1 MRCHFLIPVIVL
13 SLTLSAGEKNRP
25 APDLADL
32 IEKIDAKSEQVK
44 TLRARFIQKREVS
57 LLMDSPE
64 MSGVFSLQRP
74 HGLRFDFD
82 DEYDLMV
89 VLNKNHMVTISHKAK
104 TASRIKLKKRLGRFM
119 QRLLSDKM
127 ASLIDNFEVTLQQK
141 EEGEGYLLKLKPT
154 KRKLKK
160 KFTNI
165 EMWVNAE
172 YLLSRLKVTLKDG
185 DIYDLQLQKIELNVD
200 ITPNF
205 FDAVIP
211 ESYQLGERTDFIFGA
226 GETF

>member
-1 MRCHFLIPVIVL
+1 MRRHSLIPVIVL
-13 SLTLSAGEKNRP
+13 SLALSAGEKDRP

-32 IEKIDAKSEQVK
+32 IEKIDAKSEQVS

-64 MSGVFSLQRP
+64 MTGVFCLQRP
-74 HGLRFDFD
+74 YGMRFDFD
-82 DEYDLMV
+82 EEHDLLV
-89 VLNKNHMVTISHKAK
+89 ILNKNHMVTISHKTK
-104 TASRIKLKKRLGRFM
+104 TASRIKIKKRLGRFM

-127 ASLIDNFEVTLQQK
+127 GSLLGNFEVTLEQK
-141 EEGEGYLLKLKPT
+141 DEAKGYRLKLVPT

-172 YLLSRLKVTLKDG
+172 YMLTRLKVTLKDG
-185 DIYDLQLQKIELNVD
+185 DVYDLQLQNIEINVE
-200 ITPNF
+200 IAPNF
-205 FDAVIP
+205 FDATIP